1 MKQTKNPSNNEMRFI
16 GPRSHLEEEYPV
28 DMVALNLTN
37 RSRKD
42 AGPLGGLRDQYEQV
56 RGKVGELENI
66 GNLGAQ
72 LSFEQRETLIY
83 FEEIVKGDNGGGF
96 WNDTEEESD
105 HEEQIVK
112 SKKSRNR
119 HDSDRS
125 DGRNK
130 GHHDRGDRGD
140 LSPKQRSRP
149 QVARY
154 RLMNDDEEFEASPN
168 EYSSVRASIFYIF
181 FYSDSTG
188 PKF

>member
-1 MKQTKNPSNNEMRFI
+1 MSKLGEK
-16 GPRSHLEEEYPV
+16 LENWKILV
-28 DMVALNLTN
+28 TWGLNLVLN
-37 RSRKD
+37 KGRILIGRIIFSWDFAQSELDSRGQSESNK
-42 AGPLGGLRDQYEQV
+42 
-56 RGKVGELENI
+56 
-66 GNLGAQ
+66 
-72 LSFEQRETLIY
+72 RETLIY

-125 DGRNK
+125 DGRSK

-168 EYSSVRASIFYIF
+168 EYSSVRALIYDILYKFY
-181 FYSDSTG
+181 
-188 PKF
+188 

>member
-72 LSFEQRETLIY
+72 LSFEQRKGFDWSTQCRLYRPIRTL
-83 FEEIVKGDNGGGF
+83 
-96 WNDTEEESD
+96 
-105 HEEQIVK
+105 
-112 SKKSRNR
+112 KKRNI
-119 HDSDRS
+119 DLL
-125 DGRNK
+125 
-130 GHHDRGDRGD
+130 RGNR
-140 LSPKQRSRP
+140 QR
-149 QVARY
+149 
-154 RLMNDDEEFEASPN
+154 
-168 EYSSVRASIFYIF
+168 
-181 FYSDSTG
+181 
-188 PKF
+188 

>member
-1 MKQTKNPSNNEMRFI
+1 M
-16 GPRSHLEEEYPV
+16 
-28 DMVALNLTN
+28 
-37 RSRKD
+37 
-42 AGPLGGLRDQYEQV
+42 
-56 RGKVGELENI
+56 
-66 GNLGAQ
+66 
-72 LSFEQRETLIY
+72 IY

-125 DGRNK
+125 DGRGK
-130 GHHDRGDRGD
+130 SHHDRGDRGD

-168 EYSSVRASIFYIF
+168 EYSSDRATDDMSRLIPGILGLLNPANE
-181 FYSDSTG
+181 T
-188 PKF
+188 